1 MLDCNIRILDLR
13 HTLPNLKNLLLTLS
27 SPQPLSTLN
36 QSLPPTRPS
45 SRAGFQPSKTFA
57 TQSQIGLG
65 LGSSPLARTRG
76 LNAAS
81 DVDMAS
87 ISDGNLEKEV
97 AAAVE
102 NVSGYAAT

>member
-27 SPQPLSTLN
+27 SPQPLPTFS
-36 QSLPPTRPS
+36 QSLNNTRPN
-45 SRAGFQPSKTFA
+45 SRAGFQPSKSNA

-76 LNAAS
+76 LMNSSEVDQAS
-81 DVDMAS
+81 V
-87 ISDGNLEKEV
+87 SDGNLEKEV

-102 NVSGYAAT
+102 HVSGYAAT